1 MEKKGQVV
9 GETSLASKDVK
20 SRDFRVV
27 LFLSPAG
34 NIMKCP
40 SFSQILLVTNKF
52 GTETRDNHVN
62 DTKLQTT
69 TCVLIFNSI
78 LPKTAQRRKKYSE
91 E

>member
-1 MEKKGQVV
+1 V
-9 GETSLASKDVK
+9 GGTSLVSKDVK

-27 LFLSPAG
+27 LFLSPAA

-52 GTETRDNHVN
+52 GTETRDNYVD
-62 DTKLQTT
+62 DTRLQTT
-69 TCVLIFNSI
+69 ICVLICNSI
-78 LPKTAQRRKKYSE
+78 LRKTAQRRMKYSE